1 MSKITKL
8 LVANRGEIA
17 VRIFKSCKEMGIAT
31 VAVFSDAD
39 EHALFVKLADEA
51 VRIGGKQP
59 AESYLVMDKIIDAAK
74 RTCANAIHP
83 GYGFLSERT
92 EFAKRCND
100 EGIIWVGPHPQ
111 AIEVM
116 GSKIGAKKIM
126 QSHNVPTIP
135 GYQGDDQSEATIK
148 AKAIEIGFPVLL
160 KASAGGG
167 GKGMRIVRQESELDK
182 AINEAKSEAL
192 SGFGDDTLLIEKYF
206 DTSRHVEFQIFGDK
220 HGNAIHLFEREC
232 SIQRRYQK
240 VVEESPSP
248 FITEETRQKMGDAA
262 VAACKAIQYDNAG
275 TVEFIVAPDQSFYFL
290 EVNTRLQVEHP
301 ITEEVT
307 GLDLVRL
314 QIEVAAG
321 NSIPFKQEDV
331 QQCGHS
337 IEVRFYAE
345 DPANNF
351 MPVNGK
357 ILDWIPANSEG
368 LRYDTGIESGS
379 EISTYYDPMIAKVI
393 GSGKN
398 RNEAINR
405 LKKCLQE
412 TVCTGFTTNK
422 NFLIAIL
429 ENEHF
434 QKGEFDTHFLDK
446 VFKYEGEKYPQ
457 ETLDILT
464 CALIHYR
471 FLQRQQERTVAQGVP
486 AGWRNNAYQPQKE
499 TYSFHGF
506 EFPITY
512 ISNNNELQISFA
524 DKEFTSIYHNA
535 NERRHSEP
543 PTGGSESHPV
553 WHTLEINGIR
563 RNFFISKNGHQY
575 FIQSAQLGQIVL
587 NIVDRF
593 PNPNEEVVKGG
604 YIAPMPGEITL
615 VLVKPGDAVKS
626 GDALLKMISMKM
638 ESTIEAHTD
647 GEVEEVYVTDK
658 QFLEAGTLL
667 LKMKE
672 E

>member
-1 MSKITKL
+1 METIKYNKITKL

-17 VRIFKSCKEMGIAT
+17 VRIFKTCKEMGIAT

-39 EHALFVKLADEA
+39 ENALFVKLADEA

-59 AESYLVMDKIIDAAK
+59 AESYLIMDKIIDAAK
-74 RTCANAIHP
+74 RTGANAIHP

-126 QSHNVPTIP
+126 QSHMVPTIP

-220 HGNAIHLFEREC
+220 HGNALHLFEREC

-321 NSIPFKQEDV
+321 NPIPFKQEDI

-357 ILDWIPANSEG
+357 ILDWIPSKAEE

-393 GSGKN
+393 GTGKN

-405 LKKCLQE
+405 LKKGLQE

-429 ENEHF
+429 ENEDF
-434 QKGEFDTHFLDK
+434 QQGKFDTHFLDK

-457 ETLDILT
+457 ETLDTLT

-471 FLQRQQERTVAQGVP
+471 FLQRQQERSVAQGVP

-499 TYSFHGF
+499 TYSYHGF

-512 ISNNNELQISFA
+512 TSKGDALEISFA
-524 DKEFTSIYHNA
+524 EKSFTSI
-535 NERRHSEP
+535 RHPELVS
-543 PTGGSESHPV
+543 GSNNIV
-553 WHTLEINGIR
+553 LEINGIR
-563 RNFFISKNGHQY
+563 RNFFISQNGHQY
-575 FIQSAQLGQIVL
+575 FIQSSQLGQIVL

-593 PNPNEEVVKGG
+593 PNPNEEIVKGG
-604 YIAPMPGEITL
+604 YIAPMPGEITT
-615 VLVKPGDAVKS
+615 VLVKPGDVIKA

-647 GEVEEVYVTDK
+647 GEVEEIYVADK
-658 QFLEAGTLL
+658 QFVEAGTLL

>member
-1 MSKITKL
+1 MKTIKYNKITKL

-17 VRIFKSCKEMGIAT
+17 VRIFKTCKEMGIAT

-39 EHALFVKLADEA
+39 ENALFVKLADEA

-59 AESYLVMDKIIDAAK
+59 ADSYLIMDKIIDAAK
-74 RTCANAIHP
+74 RTGANAIHP

-100 EGIIWVGPHPQ
+100 EGIIWVGPHSQ

-192 SGFGDDTLLIEKYF
+192 SSFGDDTLLIEKYF

-220 HGNAIHLFEREC
+220 HGNALHLFEREC

-301 ITEEVT
+301 ITEQVT

-314 QIEVAAG
+314 QIEVAQG
-321 NSIPFKQEDV
+321 NPIPFKQEDI
-331 QQCGHS
+331 QQNGHS

-357 ILDWIPANSEG
+357 ILDWIPSLSEG

-393 GSGKN
+393 GTGKN
-398 RNEAINR
+398 RLEAINR
-405 LKKCLQE
+405 LRKGLQE

-429 ENEHF
+429 ENEDF
-434 QKGEFDTHFLDK
+434 QQGKFDTHFLDK

-457 ETLDILT
+457 ETLDTLT

-471 FLQRQQERTVAQGVP
+471 FLQRQQERSVAQGVP

-499 TYSFHGF
+499 TYSYHGF

-512 ISNNNELQISFA
+512 TSKSDALEISFA
-524 DKEFTSIYHNA
+524 EKSFTSYSQQSTVD
-535 NERRHSEP
+535 RRPS
-543 PTGGSESHPV
+543 TESL
-553 WHTLEINGIR
+553 TLEINGIR
-563 RNFFISKNGHQY
+563 RNFFISQNGHQY

-593 PNPNEEVVKGG
+593 PNPNEEIVKGG
-604 YIAPMPGEITL
+604 YIAPMPGEITT
-615 VLVKPGDAVKS
+615 VLVKPGDTVKS

-647 GEVEEVYVTDK
+647 GEVEEVYVADK
-658 QFLEAGTLL
+658 QFVEAGTLL

-672 E
+672 

>member
-1 MSKITKL
+1 MKTIKYNKITKL

-17 VRIFKSCKEMGIAT
+17 VRIFKTCKEMGIAT

-39 EHALFVKLADEA
+39 ENALFVKLADEA

-59 AESYLVMDKIIDAAK
+59 AESYLIMDKIIDAAK
-74 RTCANAIHP
+74 RTGANAIHP

-148 AKAIEIGFPVLL
+148 SKAIEIGFPVLL

-220 HGNAIHLFEREC
+220 HGNALHLFEREC

-248 FITEETRQKMGDAA
+248 FISEETRQKMGDAA

-321 NSIPFKQEDV
+321 NRIPFKQEDV
-331 QQCGHS
+331 KQNGHS

-357 ILDWIPANSEG
+357 ILDWIPSKSEG
-368 LRYDTGIESGS
+368 LRYDSGIESGS

-393 GSGKN
+393 GTGKN
-398 RNEAINR
+398 RLEAINR
-405 LKKCLQE
+405 LRKGLQE

-429 ENEHF
+429 ENEDF
-434 QKGEFDTHFLDK
+434 QQGKFDTHFLDK

-457 ETLDILT
+457 ETLDTLT

-471 FLQRQQERTVAQGVP
+471 FLQRQQERSVAQGVP
-486 AGWRNNAYQPQKE
+486 AGWRNNFYQAQKE
-499 TYSFHGF
+499 TYSYHGF
-506 EFPITY
+506 EFPISY
-512 ISNNNELQISFA
+512 VSKGNALGISFA
-524 DKEFTSIYHNA
+524 EKEFISIYHLQ
-535 NERRHSEP
+535 S
-543 PTGGSESHPV
+543 TSQLV
-553 WHTLEINGIR
+553 LEINGIR
-563 RNFFISKNGHQY
+563 RNFFISQTGHQY

-604 YIAPMPGEITL
+604 YIAPMPGEITT
-615 VLVKPGDAVKS
+615 VLVKPGDTVKS

-647 GEVEEVYVTDK
+647 GEVEEIYVADK
-658 QFLEAGTLL
+658 QFVEAGTLL

-672 E
+672 D